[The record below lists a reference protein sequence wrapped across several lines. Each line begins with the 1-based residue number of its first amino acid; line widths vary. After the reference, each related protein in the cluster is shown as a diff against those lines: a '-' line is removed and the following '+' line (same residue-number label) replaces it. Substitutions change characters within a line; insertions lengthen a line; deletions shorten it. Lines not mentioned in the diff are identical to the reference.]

1 MEWQTAQLIIVGKVM
16 TALPKG
22 AIEKLLREVVGD
34 DVPISK
40 ETIDWVTE
48 CAGELLQVVGQEA
61 NTVAEGA
68 AKKENYRIS
77 QEHVMAALENLG
89 MQRYAQDITELQGS
103 MELEAQVSKFITAL
117 SAAVWHAIQFWLMP
131 LSLKKKKKKERIAS
145 RKAAAKTASR
155 DELLAEQTALFKQ
168 ASLKAS
174 REGW

>member
-1 MEWQTAQLIIVGKVM
+1 M

-22 AIEKLLREVVGD
+22 SIERLLREVAGD

-40 ETIDWVTE
+40 ETIDWVNE
-48 CAGELLQVVGQEA
+48 CAGELLQVLGREA
-61 NTVAEGA
+61 NTIAESA
-68 AKKENYRIS
+68 SKKENYRVS

-89 MQRYAQDITELQGS
+89 MQQYAQEIKGIQGS
-103 MELEAQVSKFITAL
+103 MELETQ
-117 SAAVWHAIQFWLMP
+117 
-131 LSLKKKKKKERIAS
+131 KKKERIAS